1 MLNSFDKNIESI
13 HNLETDFVK
22 ILYYDLPEN
31 LSGNYYSHGNI
42 RLCTILEGQKNI
54 KLKNKNFL
62 YNKSDF
68 LLLPPNSKVHM
79 NIPVNTKALV
89 FEINDTL
96 INTVLNKINLDE
108 SIKHSINSTIDTS
121 FFLGK
126 NSTPI
131 KDDLHDLFLLFND
144 SNKNKNFL
152 IDIYSQ
158 KLVYDLINSKA
169 SKHIMNSLKNDP
181 IFLSIRFIDENLEK
195 KINLENL
202 AREFGMSL
210 SQFSSL
216 FKKRMNINP
225 SEYILNKK
233 LELAT
238 DLLKTNTVTEVAF
251 TLGYEN
257 ISYFIKLFKLRYGL
271 TPKQFK
277 LRYF

>member
-31 LSGNYYSHGNI
+31 SSGNYYSHGNI

-89 FEINDTL
+89 FEINETL
-96 INTVLNKINLDE
+96 INTVLSKINLDE
-108 SIKHSINSTIDTS
+108 SIKYSINSTIDTS

-257 ISYFIKLFKLRYGL
+257 ISYFIKLFKLKYGL